1 MISKWKLWIFLCAY
15 FLLFANWKRQPYI
28 PKDLNDCFTELTRI
42 LPAAEIVKLRNIPES
57 ELIDY
62 HLGLGMWIRNN
73 WGLWGGSRL
82 SRWFNAQGIY
92 HPDDMSGIILT
103 SFWRHLHEEQIGLK
117 GQIGIYKSY
126 WHLMGVD
133 QKYW

>member
-1 MISKWKLWIFLCAY
+1 MGRACINIMSKWKLWIFLCAH
-15 FLLFANWKRQPYI
+15 FLLFANWTHQPYI

-42 LPAAEIVKLRNIPES
+42 LPAAEIEKLRNIPES

-103 SFWRHLHEEQIGLK
+103 SFWRYLNE
-117 GQIGIYKSY
+117 
-126 WHLMGVD
+126 
-133 QKYW
+133 